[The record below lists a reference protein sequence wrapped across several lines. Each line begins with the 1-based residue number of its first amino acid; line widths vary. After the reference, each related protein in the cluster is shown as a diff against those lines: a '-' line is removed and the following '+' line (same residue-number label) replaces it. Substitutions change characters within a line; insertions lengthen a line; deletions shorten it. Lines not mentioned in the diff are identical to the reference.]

1 MGQFSNRSQK
11 TLQFCFTKNVI
22 CVICDLCDLSD
33 LCDLCDLCDLWP
45 ITEQM
50 HGNMEYTL
58 SEDIRFFFLPP
69 LSSSWWFFFA
79 WINAF
84 DLIQGMQ
91 TLSREM
97 CRSIQS
103 FNTHPCVKFHR
114 RFGQKLGSNDLPKSS
129 DQALKSIPCRPFLLS
144 RYSGKWTL
152 PLNTSTLKDKTLVF
166 QRRDPSDSN
175 YPP

>member
-11 TLQFCFTKNVI
+11 TSQFCFTKNVI

-33 LCDLCDLCDLWP
+33 LCDLCDLWS

-69 LSSSWWFFFA
+69 LSSSWWFFFCMNKCVWFNSRHA
-79 WINAF
+79 NFVTRDVSIN
-84 DLIQGMQ
+84 
-91 TLSREM
+91 S
-97 CRSIQS
+97 
-103 FNTHPCVKFHR
+103 
-114 RFGQKLGSNDLPKSS
+114 KLQHTPLCEISSKIWAKMGSNDLPKSS

-144 RYSGKWTL
+144 QYSGKWTL

>member
-1 MGQFSNRSQK
+1 MEIWNILFQKILGFFSC
-11 TLQFCFTKNVI
+11 L
-22 CVICDLCDLSD
+22 
-33 LCDLCDLCDLWP
+33 LWA
-45 ITEQM
+45 
-50 HGNMEYTL
+50 HH
-58 SEDIRFFFLPP
+58 DD
-69 LSSSWWFFFA
+69 FFFA

-103 FNTHPCVKFHR
+103 FNTHPCVKFHG

-144 RYSGKWTL
+144 QYSGKWTL